1 MDGVNTNYSEFKTI
15 KVSVDANGV
24 SIIQF
29 DRPDQLN
36 AVGSID
42 LQEVKKA
49 VEKLNED
56 DACKI
61 IIS

>member
-49 VEKLNED
+49 VEKIE
-56 DACKI
+56 
-61 IIS
+61 